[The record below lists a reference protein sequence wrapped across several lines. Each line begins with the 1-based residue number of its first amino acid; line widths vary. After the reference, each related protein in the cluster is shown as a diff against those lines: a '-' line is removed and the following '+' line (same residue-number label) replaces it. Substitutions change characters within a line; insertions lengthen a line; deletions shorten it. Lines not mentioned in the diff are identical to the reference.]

1 MRTTRRKDQD
11 LAQIDRL
18 LSLASGA
25 VAFLVMAIIA
35 AAIID
40 SFWVS

>member
-18 LSLASGA
+18 LSLAIGA
-25 VAFLVMAIIA
+25 VAFLVVAIVA
-35 AAIID
+35 AAIIG
-40 SFWVS
+40 SFLVP